1 MKTLVIRIAAPLQSY
16 GDPASFEKRTTFRAP
31 SKSAVIGMI
40 GAALGFRRESDDY
53 KNLNDLDFAV
63 RVDQPGEVLSDF
75 QITHYS
81 LKKPGKLSHRIY
93 LQDAVFMV
101 ALSSEQDALME
112 EIEYALRHPKFQL
125 YFGRRSNPPAGILK
139 MKMCPDKTAIN
150 VLKELP
156 WQASVWFQRK
166 YKKDVF
172 NARIYA
178 DAKLVPDRP
187 NRLIK
192 DAVGSFNQKSRYY
205 EYRSVAEDNVF
216 LENSNYF
223 QRKNTDH
230 DIWASI

>member
-53 KNLNDLDFAV
+53 KSLNDLDFAV

-101 ALSSEQDALME
+101 ALSSKQDALME
-112 EIEYALRHPKFQL
+112 KIEYALRHPKFQL

-139 MKMCPDKTAIN
+139 MKMLQKL
-150 VLKELP
+150 LKKCKI
-156 WQASVWFQRK
+156 V
-166 YKKDVF
+166 
-172 NARIYA
+172 
-178 DAKLVPDRP
+178 
-187 NRLIK
+187 
-192 DAVGSFNQKSRYY
+192 
-205 EYRSVAEDNVF
+205 
-216 LENSNYF
+216 
-223 QRKNTDH
+223 
-230 DIWASI
+230 

>member
-53 KNLNDLDFAV
+53 KSLNDLDFAV

-101 ALSSEQDALME
+101 ALSSKQDALME

-139 MKMCPDKTAIN
+139 MKMCLDKTAIN

-178 DAKLVPDRP
+178 DAKLVPDSP

-216 LENSNYF
+216 LENSNYV

>member
-53 KNLNDLDFAV
+53 KSLNDLDFAV

-81 LKKPGKLSHRIY
+81 LKKPGKLSHRVY

-101 ALSSEQDALME
+101 ALSSKQDALME
-112 EIEYALRHPKFQL
+112 KIEYALRHPKFQL

-172 NARIYA
+172 NARI
-178 DAKLVPDRP
+178 
-187 NRLIK
+187 LIK